1 MADQYKPGDTVP
13 KDGRVQCTQ
22 YQGTQKDVT
31 KGKIFPPCDNW
42 HQSHPKGCTW
52 EYVS

>member
-1 MADQYKPGDTVP
+1 MADQYKPGDTVT

-42 HQSHPKGCTW
+42 HESHPKGCTW